1 MEVRN
6 CKEWGKIFN
15 YMEGAPLCPA
25 CTKKQEEVY
34 LQVKEYV
41 YNNPG
46 ASINQVAEE
55 NEVTV
60 QQIKRWIREEK
71 LAFSEQS
78 DIGLECENCG
88 AMILTGRFCQT
99 CKKALGNKLGN
110 AYHKA
115 SAPKAPAKK
124 KGSAEARM
132 RFLDGGH

>member
-6 CKEWGKIFN
+6 CKECGKIFN

-99 CKKALGNKLGN
+99 CNSGRECLV
-110 AYHKA
+110 
-115 SAPKAPAKK
+115 
-124 KGSAEARM
+124 
-132 RFLDGGH
+132 RFDLDR